1 MIDFRK
7 VALVATILPLIMSA
21 FAPNGNRGPRPN
33 ILEEAAL

>member
-7 VALVATILPLIMSA
+7 IALAVTILPLLMSA